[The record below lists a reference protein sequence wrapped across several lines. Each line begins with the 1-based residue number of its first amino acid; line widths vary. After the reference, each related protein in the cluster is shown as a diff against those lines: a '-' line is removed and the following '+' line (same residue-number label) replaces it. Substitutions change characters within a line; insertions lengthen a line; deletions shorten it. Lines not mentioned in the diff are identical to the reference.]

1 MRRISVVGS
10 SASGKTTIAGI
21 VSQVLGVPHL
31 ELDSVFH
38 RPGWQPLDDA
48 SFRTSVAA
56 FAQHDA
62 WVIDGNY
69 VSHGVAQVVWPRA
82 DTLVWLDPPRTTVLR
97 RVLGR
102 TLRRLVTRE
111 ELWNGNRESWRGMFS
126 RVPEDNIILW
136 AWTRH
141 APTRERYEVMLRDGT
156 WQHLSV
162 RRLRTPADVRTFIDE
177 VHADASRLGA
187 TAARQRSAPGDG

>member
-102 TLRRLVTRE
+102 TLRRVVTRE

-126 RVPEDNIILW
+126 RVPEDNVILW

-187 TAARQRSAPGDG
+187 TAARQRSAPGDR

>member
-38 RPGWQPLDDA
+38 RPGWQSLDDA

-187 TAARQRSAPGDG
+187 TAARQRSAPGDR

>member
-21 VSQVLGVPHL
+21 VSQILGLPHL

-38 RPGWQPLDDA
+38 QPGWQPLDDA

-102 TLRRLVTRE
+102 TLRRVITRE

-126 RVPEDNIILW
+126 RVPEDNVILW

-141 APTRERYEVMLRDGT
+141 APTRERYEAMLRDGT

-177 VHADASRLGA
+177 VRS
-187 TAARQRSAPGDG
+187 TAHRQLAHGVQ

>member
-187 TAARQRSAPGDG
+187 TAARQRSAPGDR

>member
-10 SASGKTTIAGI
+10 SATGKTTMARAL
-21 VSQVLGVPHL
+21 SQILAVPHL

-38 RPGWQPLDDA
+38 RAGWEPLDDA
-48 SFRTSVAA
+48 SFRTTVAT
-56 FAQHDA
+56 FAEGDA

-69 VSHGVAQVVWPRA
+69 LSHGVAQVVWPRA

-102 TLRRLVTRE
+102 TLRRVVTRE

-126 RVPEDNIILW
+126 RVPEDNVILW

-141 APTRERYEVMLRDGT
+141 APTRDRYEAMLRDGT

-162 RRLRTPADVRTFIDE
+162 RRLRTSAEVRAFIDE
-177 VHADASRLGA
+177 VQAGASRFGA
-187 TAARQRSAPGDG
+187 TAVRQRSAPGDC